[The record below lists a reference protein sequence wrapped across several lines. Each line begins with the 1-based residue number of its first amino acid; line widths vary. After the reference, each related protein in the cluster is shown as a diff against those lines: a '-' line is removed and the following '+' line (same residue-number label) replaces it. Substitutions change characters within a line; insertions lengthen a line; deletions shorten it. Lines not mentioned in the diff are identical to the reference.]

1 MIEFY
6 DASGELVGVVAAQE
20 GNLRSSSTVKSVA
33 LSWLRAGGSVAAFE
47 DAYDNWTNGYATGVY
62 APTNAAIVSALSV
75 VQRPE
80 VSNG

>member
-6 DASGELVGVVAAQE
+6 DAGGELVGVVAAQDSS
-20 GNLRSSSTVKSVA
+20 LRSSPAVESVA
-33 LSWLRAGGSVAAFE
+33 LSWLRAGGSAAAFE
-47 DAYDNWTNGYATGVY
+47 DAYDNWTNGYVTGAY